1 MGSER
6 KLERKLRRREEKKGL
21 VDGTEVSSKVEVAPG
36 ELEDS
41 TAPVEGITEA
51 AASTEPTDQG
61 KAQRVMPIGEL
72 PSRQKP
78 KTGKSP
84 RKKKK
89 KPDEELEAEPVE
101 FRVNGILVDR
111 DVKGG
116 AKANWMG
123 VYMVLFRTST
133 PMGQR
138 VAFILIGLV
147 TISVSVGEWFNRMIT
162 FLRRY

>member
-6 KLERKLRRREEKKGL
+6 KLERKLRRKEEKKGL
-21 VDGTEVSSKVEVAPG
+21 VDGTEVSSKVEAAPG
-36 ELEDS
+36 EFDDPTVPADETSQLSDL
-41 TAPVEGITEA
+41 AEA
-51 AASTEPTDQG
+51 GDPS

-89 KPDEELEAEPVE
+89 KTEEELETEPVE

-111 DVKGG
+111 DVIGG
-116 AKANWMG
+116 AKKNWMG

-147 TISVSVGEWFNRMIT
+147 TVSVTVGM
-162 FLRRY
+162 

>member
-1 MGSER
+1 
-6 KLERKLRRREEKKGL
+6 
-21 VDGTEVSSKVEVAPG
+21 
-36 ELEDS
+36 
-41 TAPVEGITEA
+41 
-51 AASTEPTDQG
+51 
-61 KAQRVMPIGEL
+61 MPIGEL

-78 KTGKSP
+78 KTNKSP

-89 KPDEELEAEPVE
+89 KPEEELEAEPVE

-116 AKANWMG
+116 AKKNWMG

-138 VAFILIGLV
+138 VAFILIALV
-147 TISVSVGEWFNRMIT
+147 TISVTVGKYFRVLGKCCW
-162 FLRRY
+162 

>member
-6 KLERKLRRREEKKGL
+6 KLERKLRRKEEKKGL
-21 VDGTEVSSKVEVAPG
+21 VDGSDASSKVEVAPG
-36 ELEDS
+36 DLEDPTIPEDATAGSES
-41 TAPVEGITEA
+41 T
-51 AASTEPTDQG
+51 DLG
-61 KAQRVMPIGEL
+61 KTQRVMPIGEL

-89 KPDEELEAEPVE
+89 KPEDELEAEPVE

-116 AKANWMG
+116 AKENWMG

-133 PMGQR
+133 PLGQQ

-147 TISVSVGEWFNRMIT
+147 TISVSVGE
-162 FLRRY
+162 YSY